1 MDALMLLTADHN
13 RVRGLFARF
22 EEAHGKDDD
31 QLMAELCQQIVTELK
46 VHTTIEEEI
55 FYPFVRQLGEQFSD
69 ELDEAVE
76 EHHVVDVLIEEIA
89 TVEAGSD
96 PWVAKVTVLMESVE
110 HHASEEESEMFPQV
124 RKAATMDALK
134 AQAEQLEARKA
145 QLGAPTMADKEY
157 LTGEQLKALAKEQQ
171 IPGRSS
177 MNQEELAATVAPG

>member
-22 EEAHGKDDD
+22 EEAHGKDDT
-31 QLMAELCQQIVTELK
+31 QLMTALCEQVVTELR
-46 VHTTIEEEI
+46 VHTTIEEEV
-55 FYPFVRQLGEQFSD
+55 FYPFVRQLGEEFSD

-76 EHHVVDVLIEEIA
+76 EHHVIDVLMEELA

-96 PWVAKVTVLMESVE
+96 PWVAKVTVMMENVE

-124 RKAATMDALK
+124 RKAATMDSLVGL
-134 AQAEQLEARKA
+134 AEQMEARKA
-145 QLGAPTMADKEY
+145 ELGAPTMADKEY
-157 LTGEQLKALAKEQQ
+157 LSAEQLKAMAREQQ

-177 MNQEELAATVAPG
+177 MNQEELAATVAPD